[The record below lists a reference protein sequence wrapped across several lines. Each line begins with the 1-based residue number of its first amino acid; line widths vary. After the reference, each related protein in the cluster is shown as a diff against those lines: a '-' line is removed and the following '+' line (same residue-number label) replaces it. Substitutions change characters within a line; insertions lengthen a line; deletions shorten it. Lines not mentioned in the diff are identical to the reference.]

1 MDADAT
7 GIANTIWV
15 DKKTALNLQVSN
27 KNDFVGTANIQVS
40 GIGTNGKIV
49 VSNENGTTRQYS
61 VSTGSTTVAFDIK
74 DFNNERGTYKVQAY
88 TATGE
93 LKKEITFYVSKDVS
107 RTISATSVDDKDME
121 VLLKN

>member
-1 MDADAT
+1 MNGFPGIIVEHAFISNPSDAAKLKQDSFLKQLGIADAT
-7 GIANTIWV
+7 GIANTYGLI
-15 DKKTALNLQVSN
+15 KKTALNLQVSN

-88 TATGE
+88 TATG
-93 LKKEITFYVSKDVS
+93 D
-107 RTISATSVDDKDME
+107 
-121 VLLKN
+121 